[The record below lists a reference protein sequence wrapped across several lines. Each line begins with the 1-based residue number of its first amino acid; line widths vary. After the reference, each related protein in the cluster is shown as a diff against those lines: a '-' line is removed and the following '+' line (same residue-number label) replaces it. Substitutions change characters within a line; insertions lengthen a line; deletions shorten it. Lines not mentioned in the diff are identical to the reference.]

1 MVSPGPLH
9 LLDTNI
15 VTYIVAGR
23 SEQSRAR
30 YSQAKRHGRIGVSA
44 ITEAELRYGLVKKPQ
59 ATRLQVYVTEFLG
72 RTERFA
78 WDTAAAHTYSEL
90 RVRTEQAGLTFGE
103 LDLLIA
109 AHASTLGATL
119 VTHDTVLLRL
129 ANFVSVID
137 WAIDV

>member
-1 MVSPGPLH
+1 MNSGPLH

-23 SEQSRAR
+23 SEESRIR
-30 YSQAKRHGRIGVSA
+30 YNQAKRYGRIGVSA
-44 ITEAELRYGLVKKPQ
+44 ITEAELRYGLEKKPQ
-59 ATRLQVYVTEFLG
+59 ATTLRAYVTEFLG

-90 RVRTEQAGLTFGE
+90 RARTEQAGLAFGE

-109 AHASTLGATL
+109 AHAAALGATL
-119 VTHDTVLLRL
+119 VTHDSVLLRL
-129 ANFVSVID
+129 ANVLSVTD
-137 WAIDV
+137 WATDV